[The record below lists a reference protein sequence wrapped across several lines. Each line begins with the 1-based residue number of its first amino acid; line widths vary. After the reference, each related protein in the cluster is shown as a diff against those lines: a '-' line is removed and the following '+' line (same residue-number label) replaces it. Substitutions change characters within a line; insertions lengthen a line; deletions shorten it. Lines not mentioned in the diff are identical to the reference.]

1 MNIIKQHKS
10 VKIIA
15 GILAAI
21 FLSAAFAPLI
31 TPHDPIH
38 INLDDVK
45 QPPSLKYP
53 FGSDTK
59 GRCVFSRVV
68 YGARVSLLVGL
79 TATACAF
86 FFGVFFGSVAG
97 YFGGLIDK
105 IVTFLVDITLSV
117 PGLLLA
123 IAITVVFEPGIV
135 TVLIALCTIGWASF
149 ARLARSSI
157 ISIKEKDFVV
167 SAIAIGSSRRR
178 VLIRHL
184 IPNII
189 PLMLVAATLRIGGFI
204 LGEASLS
211 FLGLGVR
218 PPQPTWGGMI
228 SSSVNYIQS
237 APWIAIFPGVAIAIT
252 ILCFNLLGD
261 IVRDYC
267 DPKMK

>member
-1 MNIIKQHKS
+1 MGLLRKN
-10 VKIIA
+10 KIARFIVA
-15 GILAAI
+15 ILLLI
-21 FLSAAFAPLI
+21 FLSALFAPLI
-31 TPHDPIH
+31 TPHDPVH
-38 INLDDVK
+38 INLNDVK
-45 QPPSLKYP
+45 QAPSLKYP
-53 FGSDTK
+53 FGTDTR

-79 TATACAF
+79 TATACAL

-123 IAITVVFEPGIV
+123 IAITVVFEPGLV
-135 TVLIALCTIGWASF
+135 TVLIALCAVGWASF

-157 ISIKEKDFVV
+157 ISTKEKDFVV
-167 SAIAIGSSRRR
+167 SAIAMGSSRKR
-178 VLIRHL
+178 VLIKHL
-184 IPNII
+184 IPNVI

-228 SSSVNYIQS
+228 SSSVNYIQF
-237 APWIAIFPGVAIAIT
+237 APWVAIFPGVAIAIT

-261 IVRDYC
+261 IVRDYF